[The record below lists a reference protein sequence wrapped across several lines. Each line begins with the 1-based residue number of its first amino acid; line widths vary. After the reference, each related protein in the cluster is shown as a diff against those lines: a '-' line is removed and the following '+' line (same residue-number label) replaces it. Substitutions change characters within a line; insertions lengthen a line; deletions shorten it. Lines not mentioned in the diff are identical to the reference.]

1 MDGAAVSEKLVDIS
15 HNMRRAV
22 CQQYVSVLS
31 VTSDQCF
38 IS

>member
-22 CQQYVSVLS
+22 CQQYVSVLYQS
-31 VTSDQCF
+31 PLTTVL
-38 IS
+38 